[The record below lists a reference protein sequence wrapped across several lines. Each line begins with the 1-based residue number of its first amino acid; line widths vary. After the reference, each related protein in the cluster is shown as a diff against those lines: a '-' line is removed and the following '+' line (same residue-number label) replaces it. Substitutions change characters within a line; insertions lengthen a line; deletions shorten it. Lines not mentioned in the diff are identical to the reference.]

1 MVAPQYGITGY
12 EEDKHF
18 MAETLNATC
27 AICGKKYHAC
37 NTCSSIKTFK
47 PWRTITDSIDCYKI
61 YQIVYD
67 YTNKIIDKDKAKELL
82 GDCVMPDTFQLHI
95 KKVIKEIMNVDKVKK
110 TTSKKTSITV
120 EETKDN
126 EQ

>member
-1 MVAPQYGITGY
+1 
-12 EEDKHF
+12 

-27 AICGKKYHAC
+27 AICGKTYHAC

-47 PWRTITDSIDCYKI
+47 PWRTITDSINCYKI

-67 YTNKIIDKDKAKELL
+67 YTNKIIDKDKAKELIS
-82 GDCVMPDTFQLHI
+82 DCVMPDTFQPHI
-95 KKVIKEIMNVDKVKK
+95 KKVINEIMDVDKVKK

-126 EQ
+126 E